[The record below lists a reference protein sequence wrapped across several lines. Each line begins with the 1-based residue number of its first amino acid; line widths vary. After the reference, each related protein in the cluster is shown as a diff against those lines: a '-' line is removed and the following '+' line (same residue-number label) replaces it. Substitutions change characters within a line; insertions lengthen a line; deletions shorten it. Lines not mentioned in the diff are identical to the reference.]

1 MPLVTWDESYS
12 VKVSRCD
19 EDHKKLFS
27 LLNTLHDAM
36 KTGRGSQVIQQ
47 VVTELADYTER
58 HFSREEM
65 LLRQTNYP
73 DLDSHKAQHQIFVKQ
88 VEQFQSDLKARNMA
102 QSIAVT
108 EFLKDW
114 LANHIKQV
122 DRRYSAHLNA
132 NGVS

>member
-12 VKVSRCD
+12 VKVSKCD

-36 KTGRGSQVIQQ
+36 KTGHGSDVIQQ
-47 VVTELADYTER
+47 IVKELADYTKH

-65 LLRQTNYP
+65 LLRQTNYSN
-73 DLDSHKAQHQIFVKQ
+73 LDSHKVLHQTFVKQ
-88 VEQFQSDLKARNMA
+88 VEQFQADLKAGNMA
-102 QSIAVT
+102 QSIAVA

-114 LANHIKQV
+114 LANHIKQA
-122 DRRYSAHLNA
+122 DRQYSAHLNA